1 MKRLIICLIVVFG
14 VSSARAQCVNSNCS
28 TYVAQPI
35 TYTTFPTTGNSLV
48 LGDDQM
54 SAAIP
59 IGFNF
64 DFYCNTYSQVE
75 VSSNGF
81 LTFDLNA
88 FANGCCSG
96 MSIPS
101 GLTPNN
107 FVALFWN
114 DLNPNNGGTITYTT
128 IGTSP
133 NQIFIVSFNS
143 IPHYNGGGNCTG
155 QMVLYETSNT
165 IEIYTASYVTN
176 NNPCTQG
183 IENSGGT
190 AGAFDPSRNGVAW
203 NATNSGYRFG
213 TVVPTPPS
221 AITGVSSA
229 CLNGVVTFSAS
240 GHPSILSYVW
250 ALPGGWTGT
259 STTSVISPTV
269 GSSGSISVSAI
280 YSCGISTPTT
290 FVFNTNPLPIVTIQS
305 PTPALICSGSTV
317 ALNTGGALTYTLEP
331 GSNSSGP
338 PFIVNPTSTTVYT
351 LSGTDA
357 NGCVSNNSPT
367 VSISVNET
375 PTVTINSGAICL
387 GESFTLTPS
396 GATIYTLSSG
406 FSIVTPNTAGVQTY
420 TVVGTNS
427 TGCVSL
433 PAISSLTVNAL
444 PNVTAISTRTTI
456 CRNESTTLTASGAVS
471 YSWNTGPTTA
481 AIVVSP
487 QNNTT
492 YTVNGIDANNCG
504 KKASVNVVV
513 SLCLGVNET
522 TTNQTQLVSVF
533 PNPSNG
539 EFTLNA
545 NENTEVQIYD
555 IQGKLI
561 KTVNVTEGSHKIDL
575 SAYAAG
581 EYILKANTKDKHQ
594 QIILIKE

>member
-1 MKRLIICLIVVFG
+1 MKRIIILLMLLLG
-14 VSSARAQCVNSNCS
+14 AVSAQSQCVNANCS

-35 TYTTFPTTGNSLV
+35 TYTTFPTTGNPLV

-59 IGFNF
+59 IGFSFN
-64 DFYCNTYSQVE
+64 FYCNNYSQVE

-96 MSIPS
+96 MAIPS
-101 GLTPNN
+101 GVTPNN
-107 FVALFWN
+107 LIALFWN

-143 IPHYNGGGNCTG
+143 IPHYSGGGNCTG

-229 CLNGVVTFSAS
+229 CQNGVVSFSAS

-290 FVFNTNPLPIVTIQS
+290 IVFTTIPPPVVGFQSVNPPLV
-305 PTPALICSGSTV
+305 CSGSPVTI
-317 ALNTGGALTYTLEP
+317 NTSGAFTYTLEP
-331 GSNSSGP
+331 GSITNGP
-338 PFIVNPTSTTVYT
+338 PFILTPNSSTTYT
-351 LSGTDA
+351 LIGTDA
-357 NGCVSNNSPT
+357 NGCVSLNNPT
-367 VSISVNET
+367 VNVSVNQT
-375 PTVTINSGAICL
+375 PTVTVNSGAICL
-387 GESFTLTPS
+387 GESFTLNPT
-396 GATIYTLSSG
+396 GATVYTFSSG
-406 FSIVTPNTAGVQTY
+406 FAVVTPNTAGVQTY

-427 TGCVSL
+427 TGCVSP
-433 PAISSLTVNAL
+433 PALSNVTVNAL
-444 PNVTAISTRTTI
+444 PNVSASASRTTI
-456 CRNESTTLTASGAVS
+456 CRNESTTLTASGATT

-481 AIVVSP
+481 AITVSP
-487 QNNTT
+487 LSNTA
-492 YTVNGIDANNCG
+492 YTVTGIDANNCS
-504 KKASVNVVV
+504 KKASINIVV
-513 SLCLGVNET
+513 SLCLGINEA
-522 TTNQTQLVSVF
+522 NLEQAQLVAVF

-539 EFTLNA
+539 EYTIETMESTDVKIFDL
-545 NENTEVQIYD
+545 
-555 IQGKLI
+555 QGKLI
-561 KTVNVTEGSHKIDL
+561 KAYTFAQGSHKIDL
-575 SAYAAG
+575 SAFASG
-581 EYILKANTKDKHQ
+581 EYVLRASAKDKNQ
-594 QIILIKE
+594 QVLLIKE